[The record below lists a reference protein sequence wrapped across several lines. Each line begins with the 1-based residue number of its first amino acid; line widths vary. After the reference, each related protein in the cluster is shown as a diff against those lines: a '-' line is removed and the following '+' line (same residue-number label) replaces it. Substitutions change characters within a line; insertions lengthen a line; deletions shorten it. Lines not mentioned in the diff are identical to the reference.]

1 MVASTGEMM
10 SSGTLVI
17 DPGHGGNVELE
28 GSSAN
33 NATSPSGVLE
43 KNMTLQMALLVRDAL
58 KTLATA
64 GGHRIKVILTRDTD
78 KNVGLATRAGVA
90 KDNDAD
96 LFLSI
101 HFNASTRHS
110 ARGVETLVSPKARNS
125 NHRADVKFAQRV
137 QTAVFKAIKARDA
150 NTRDRKVKDQLLG
163 VLNEDHL
170 GKNVR
175 GCLVEI
181 EFIDM
186 PAVDQLLNL
195 NADAHDVKEAIAAAI
210 ANAVLQEL
218 EGS

>member
-1 MVASTGEMM
+1 MA
-10 SSGTLVI
+10 SGTVVI

-78 KNVGLATRAGVA
+78 KNVGLAKRAGVA
-90 KDNDAD
+90 KANDAD
-96 LFLSI
+96 VFLSI

-150 NTRDRKVKDQLLG
+150 NTRDRKVKDQPLG

-170 GKNVR
+170 GKKVR

-181 EFIDM
+181 EFIDV

-195 NADAHDVKEAIAAAI
+195 NADAHDVKQEIAAAI
-210 ANAVLQEL
+210 GNAVLQEL
-218 EGS
+218 QEQ

>member
-1 MVASTGEMM
+1 MA
-10 SSGTLVI
+10 SGTLVI
-17 DPGHGGNVELE
+17 DPGHGGNVEVE

-58 KTLATA
+58 KTLATT

-125 NHRADVKFAQRV
+125 NHSADVKFAQRV